1 MASKYLQKFPVPEKF
16 PDILHDF
23 AREVLRDQPADI
35 IHYASE
41 YFKAMDEGI
50 EFDYPYKGS
59 GQGGVPPGV
68 NVGGLRKP
76 GEAKPESKK
85 REEIPLQH
93 AKPVEEPKAEEP
105 APVKDKPATPPEEPA
120 QENLDNSGM
129 NTEQQNEKD
138 AQDYVGD
145 MIEKVSNEYDEEDK
159 DKEAGDATQAEKTEA
174 DKEKEVTMEEEEK
187 TPV

>member
-1 MASKYLQKFPVPEKF
+1 M
-16 PDILHDF
+16 
-23 AREVLRDQPADI
+23 RDQPADI

-76 GEAKPESKK
+76 GDPKPKK
-85 REEIPLQH
+85 REEIPLKQ
-93 AKPVEEPKAEEP
+93 AKPAEEP
-105 APVKDKPATPPEEPA
+105 VVQDEQPAADPEPA
-120 QENLDNSGM
+120 PADENLDNSAM

-145 MIEKVSNEYDEEDK
+145 VIEKVSNEYDDEDK
-159 DKEAGDATQAEKTEA
+159 QDAPGEATQAEKQEA
-174 DKEKEVTMEEEEK
+174 DKEKEVSMEEETKGKVIDTEQSALTDK
-187 TPV
+187 

>member
-1 MASKYLQKFPVPEKF
+1 M
-16 PDILHDF
+16 
-23 AREVLRDQPADI
+23 RDQPADI

-76 GEAKPESKK
+76 GDPKPKK
-85 REEIPLQH
+85 REEIPLKQ
-93 AKPVEEPKAEEP
+93 AKPAEEP
-105 APVKDKPATPPEEPA
+105 VVQDEQPAADPEPA
-120 QENLDNSGM
+120 PADENLDNSAM

-138 AQDYVGD
+138 A
-145 MIEKVSNEYDEEDK
+145 
-159 DKEAGDATQAEKTEA
+159 
-174 DKEKEVTMEEEEK
+174 
-187 TPV
+187 